1 MNHTDDDLQ
10 LLARRI
16 YGAYG
21 EDVRDRATL
30 EADLVPMIRCAMRT
44 GRGQPAIVAWVKRNL
59 PAFAPSTTGGP
70 PVDPNWAA
78 PRMARLMC
86 AQMLHT
92 VRAEQDRATTRET
105 IVGR

>member
-1 MNHTDDDLQ
+1 MNHTDDALQ

-44 GRGQPAIVAWVKRNL
+44 GRGQPAIVDWVKRNL
-59 PAFAPSTTGGP
+59 PTFVASGASGQ
-70 PVDPNWAA
+70 PVDPEWAA

-86 AQMLHT
+86 AQMLRN
-92 VRAEQDRATTRET
+92 VRAEQDRTATRET

>member
-1 MNHTDDDLQ
+1 MNHIDDDLQ

-21 EDVRDRATL
+21 EDVRDRVTL

-59 PAFAPSTTGGP
+59 PALAPSSTGGQ
-70 PVDPNWAA
+70 PVDPEWAA

-86 AQMLHT
+86 AQMLRT
-92 VRAEQDRATTRET
+92 VRDEQDRAATRET

>member
-1 MNHTDDDLQ
+1 MKHTDDELQ

-21 EDVRDRATL
+21 EDVRDRATV

-44 GRGQPAIVAWVKRNL
+44 GRGQPSIVAWVKRNL
-59 PAFAPSTTGGP
+59 PALAPSSTDGQ
-70 PVDPNWAA
+70 PVDPDWAA

-86 AQMLHT
+86 AQMLRT
-92 VRAEQDRATTRET
+92 VQAEQDRASTRET